1 MKKPRCGTEPTWEL
15 FRSDVSILASHNQ
28 KSRLGGDKNN
38 RTASS
43 KTSPK
48 VEEFWQRNIEDIS
61 PNVW

>member
-15 FRSDVSILASHNQ
+15 FRSDVSILTSHNQ

-48 VEEFWQRNIEDIS
+48 VEEFW
-61 PNVW
+61 